1 MTAAGEAT
9 PRNWG
14 RWGEADER
22 GAANFASSSAVL
34 RGASLVRR
42 GVTYPLA
49 LPIRR
54 NRVPVHPIRIPAM
67 HFMTLDG
74 GDFAAGLRIGD
85 GEYQAADDYIVMGC
99 HSGTHVDALSHVW
112 YDDALYNGFPASTVR
127 SYGATRCGI
136 EKLGVIVTRGVML
149 DVAAYLGVEHLESG
163 TVITPQMLQECSEAQ
178 GVRVEEGDAV
188 LIRTG
193 WLKVFDSDPDLFNS
207 SSPGIGLDSAH
218 WLTDQKIALVG
229 SDNHAVEVATGQERY
244 ENNSPAPLSHK
255 HLLRDCGTYILELLD
270 LEHLARDGVQEFL
283 FVLAPLPIVGGV
295 GSPVNP
301 VAVA

>member
-1 MTAAGEAT
+1 MTALGQAT
-9 PRNWG
+9 PQNWG
-14 RWGEADER
+14 RWGGTDER
-22 GAANFASSSAVL
+22 GAANFAESDAVL

-42 GVTYPLA
+42 GVTYSLA

-54 NRVPVHPIRIPAM
+54 NGVPVHPIRFPAM

-74 GDFAAGLRIGD
+74 GDFAAGVRIGE

-112 YDDALYNGFPASTVR
+112 YDDTLYNGFPASTVR

-136 EKLGVIVTRGVML
+136 EKLGSIVTRGVLL
-149 DVAAYLGVEHLESG
+149 DVAAHQGVDHLVAG
-163 TVITPQMLQECSEAQ
+163 TVVTPRMLEECAQ
-178 GVRVEEGDAV
+178 SSDIQIEPGDAV

-193 WLKVFDSDPDLFNS
+193 WLSVFATDPDLFNTA
-207 SSPGIGLDSAH
+207 SPGIGIEAAR
-218 WLTDQKIALVG
+218 WLSERHIALVG
-229 SDNHAVEVATGQERY
+229 SDNHAVEVSTGHERY
-244 ENNSPAPLSHK
+244 ENDSPAPVCHK
-255 HLLRDCGTYILELLD
+255 HLIRDCGTYILELLD
-270 LEHLARDGVQEFL
+270 LEQLSRDGVNQFL

-301 VAVA
+301 VAIA